1 MHQASAETLYAL
13 LLDTPQKPARS
24 IPELKDGLNLP
35 KHMAEHL
42 YMFPGKSE
50 RVVFRARKYLL
61 NDLIDWFGKDIRFT
75 DETDDEVTATVTV
88 NLDSMRLWALQ
99 YALHVRILEPKDF
112 REQVEAD
119 IKKATQGIL

>member
-1 MHQASAETLYAL
+1 M
-13 LLDTPQKPARS
+13 LLDIPQKPARS

-50 RVVFRARKYLL
+50 RVVFRAKKYLL
-61 NDLIDWFGKDIRFT
+61 NDLIDWFGKGIQFS
-75 DETDDEVTATVTV
+75 DETEDEVTASVSV

-99 YALHVRILEPKDF
+99 YALHVRILEPEEL
-112 REQVEAD
+112 REQVQEDILEA
-119 IKKATQGIL
+119 ARHNGVE